1 MDLLNP
7 TKMEIL
13 LANWSLIL
21 LGLIAFLDI
30 IVSLT
35 PSKKD
40 DKVVGYLKI
49 LVNAFAGRKKRKKR

>member
-1 MDLLNP
+1 
-7 TKMEIL
+7 MEIL
-13 LANWSLIL
+13 LANWSLVL

>member
-1 MDLLNP
+1 MN
-7 TKMEIL
+7 EIII
-13 LANWSLIL
+13 ANWAVIL

-35 PSKKD
+35 PSTKD

-49 LVNAFAGRKKRKKR
+49 IINALTSRKRKKKS